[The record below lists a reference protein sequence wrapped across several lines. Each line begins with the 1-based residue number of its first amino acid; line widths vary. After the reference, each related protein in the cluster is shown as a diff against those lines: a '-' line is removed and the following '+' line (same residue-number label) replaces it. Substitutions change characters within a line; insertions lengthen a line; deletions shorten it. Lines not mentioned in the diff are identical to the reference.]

1 MPKRL
6 LIVFVILVALG
17 IVATLPARLVLPSA
31 TTGFQFQNIE
41 GTIWSGQAQLRLP
54 QQAPLPMTWQWSGG
68 FIWHWS
74 VDSADLSLDGQWRI
88 SDRHSVSKVSG
99 QLDVDYLDIAQWLV
113 VIWPVGQIDVAIET
127 IRWQAP
133 DWLEIQGRL
142 VWGSAAIEGLVN
154 ESLGDIEVVMVPSA
168 SSPGFTEFVI
178 ASSASPAL
186 SVSGEA
192 LTNGD
197 RYEVRLVLT
206 PDENRREL
214 LRYLSV
220 LGQRGDGAITLTRSG
235 QWGIFND

>member
-6 LIVFVILVALG
+6 LVVFVILVMLG

-41 GTIWSGQAQLRLP
+41 GTIWSGQAQLSLP
-54 QQAPLPMTWQWSGG
+54 QQTPLPMTWQWSGG
-68 FIWHWS
+68 TVWHWS
-74 VDSADLSLDGQWRI
+74 IDSPDLSLDGQWQI

-99 QLDVDYLDIAQWLV
+99 KLDVDYLDIAQWLV
-113 VIWPVGQIDVAIET
+113 VIWPVGQIDVAIES

-133 DWLEIQGRL
+133 QSLEIEGRL
-142 VWGSAAIEGLVN
+142 FWAAAAIEGLVN

-168 SSPGFTEFVI
+168 SSPGFTEFLI
-178 ASSASPAL
+178 ESSSSPVLA
-186 SVSGEA
+186 VSGEA

-197 RYEVRLVLT
+197 RYEVRLILT
-206 PDENRREL
+206 PDESRREL

-235 QWGIFND
+235 QWGIFNE